1 MHFNPYGGA
10 AAELAAQL
18 VNSTPETDLQQL
30 LDDADYKPLG
40 ALDPAQVGA
49 LRRWIRRL
57 DAAFDAPSVELLNGL
72 LAETTSEPYISTH
85 DGREPHLHFSRID
98 LPTVE
103 RVKAYTAMGL
113 AELYCAA
120 PDRIGRCAR
129 PGCSWVFVDTSRNGR
144 RRFCTTRCS
153 NRVHVAE
160 HRRGRSGPGG
170 GSAA

>member
-10 AAELAAQL
+10 AAELAASL
-18 VNSTPETDLQQL
+18 VNSTAATDLQQL

-40 ALDPAQVGA
+40 SLDARQVGE
-49 LRRWIRRL
+49 LRGWIRRL
-57 DAAFDAPSVELLNGL
+57 DAAFRAPSVRLLNEL

-85 DGREPHLHFSRID
+85 DGRAPHLHFSRID

-113 AELYCAA
+113 AELFCEA
-120 PDRIGRCAR
+120 PERIGRCAR
-129 PGCSWVFVDTSRNGR
+129 AGCAMVFVDTSRNGR

-160 HRRGRSGPGG
+160 HRRR
-170 GSAA
+170 A

>member
-18 VNSTPETDLQQL
+18 VNSTSETDLQQL

-40 ALDPAQVGA
+40 SLDERQIRE
-49 LRRWIRRL
+49 LRRWITRL
-57 DAAFDAPSVELLNGL
+57 DAAFDAPSVQLLNEL

-85 DGREPHLHFSRID
+85 DGRAPHMHFSRID

-113 AELYCAA
+113 AELFCDA
-120 PDRIGRCAR
+120 PERIGRCAR
-129 PGCSWVFVDTSRNGR
+129 EGCESVFVDTSRNGR

-160 HRRGRSGPGG
+160 HRARG
-170 GSAA
+170 